1 MHGLFGF
8 KRNFRAVS
16 QALARDLKRHVYA
29 VDLRNHGESPH
40 ARHHT
45 YPAMSDDVVGF
56 IENLQLQNPTLI
68 GHSMGAKVAMTLAL
82 THPALLAYLIAV
94 DNAPVES
101 PLNHDFWTYMQGMT
115 AIDTG
120 HYTSRK
126 DVDRVFSTYVSDPLV
141 RHFLLANLTR
151 VPSPDGPYRFQFPV
165 LTLRK
170 ALVRLGKFPFHDP
183 EATHFDKPALF
194 IRGTRSHYVSDK
206 VLPLTRRFFPNM
218 QLVDI
223 DCGHWVISE
232 KPQPFMEAVKTFL
245 REQESKSPKQE

>member
-1 MHGLFGF
+1 
-8 KRNFRAVS
+8 
-16 QALARDLKRHVYA
+16 
-29 VDLRNHGESPH
+29 
-40 ARHHT
+40 
-45 YPAMSDDVVGF
+45 
-56 IENLQLQNPTLI
+56 
-68 GHSMGAKVAMTLAL
+68 MTLAL
-82 THPALLAYLIAV
+82 THPTLLAYLIAV

-232 KPQPFMEAVKTFL
+232 KPQPFMEGKFKSLLSPFPPFPCPSLSFPSLPRLVENSQDHPPTQPSKRSSESRSQNHLSKNKALRLLNVKAVVSLF
-245 REQESKSPKQE
+245 RRYGGDIIF